1 MTNHPPV
8 SISVPTPTANQAV
21 TFPWSTA
28 PCRQLHSSY
37 LYLPCTYLSCS
48 HRQAQQLSLVSV
60 DLCGGLATTVHT
72 VRRLARGLHTT
83 TSSSLLW
90 PTRAAAMQ
98 LPSRGCC
105 RAGHTTLPSTCLL
118 PSPASFQLLPPP
130 PVSGEALEGIKEAM
144 LRAGRQSTSHSDPI
158 FHTHRQPC
166 SLLMSHVGA
175 ICCPAHLY
183 AVRHAGTFRVP
194 ALPRA

>member
-1 MTNHPPV
+1 MV
-8 SISVPTPTANQAV
+8 YSAMQA
-21 TFPWSTA
+21 A
-28 PCRQLHSSY
+28 AQQLPIPS
-37 LYLPCTYLSCS
+37 LPLPFLLS
-48 HRQAQQLSLVSV
+48 HRQAQHLSLVSL

-72 VRRLARGLHTT
+72 VRRLAHGLHTT
-83 TSSSLLW
+83 ASSSLLW

-144 LRAGRQSTSHSDPI
+144 LRAGRQATSHSDTI
-158 FHTHRQPC
+158 CHTHRHPC
-166 SLLMSHVGA
+166 SLMQSPDVTCRRPLL
-175 ICCPAHLY
+175 PL
-183 AVRHAGTFRVP
+183 AVRQICTFR
-194 ALPRA
+194 LILGLG